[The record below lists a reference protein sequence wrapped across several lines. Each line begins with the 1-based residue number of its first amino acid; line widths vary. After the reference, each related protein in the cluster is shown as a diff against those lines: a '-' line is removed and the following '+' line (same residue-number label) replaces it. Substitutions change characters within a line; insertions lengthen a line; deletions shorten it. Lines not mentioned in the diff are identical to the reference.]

1 MVRSLRDGSSGL
13 HRCHIEIR
21 RIESHFVAVNLQESS
36 DEIRTF
42 LSDKQ
47 LSPRVALDRSSAVAP
62 TFQVSGIPHTVILG
76 LGNIIEDVHIGYQ
89 PGSGETMQTTLQQ
102 MLDGTWKRAT
112 DETPAD

>member
-1 MVRSLRDGSSGL
+1 M
-13 HRCHIEIR
+13 
-21 RIESHFVAVNLQESS
+21 FVGVNLQESS
-36 DEIRTF
+36 DEIRAF

-76 LGNIIEDVHIGYQ
+76 PDNVIEDVHVGYQ
-89 PGSGETMQTTLQQ
+89 PGSGETMQITLQQ

-112 DETPAD
+112 EAAPVE